1 MVSPKRKHVLFR
13 MFMMVFNF
21 NQLLFYRTVRDHRH
35 KAAIYLYR
43 IPFTTF
49 PLFPICTE
57 MWVIKFEFDMAGK
70 HKLQSLASRE
80 MSLSY
85 GYCTSGCSQQGFN
98 RQVHIAAQIPIKNVA
113 MPIISMTGRIT
124 TFIW

>member
-1 MVSPKRKHVLFR
+1 MVSPKRKEVLFR

-35 KAAIYLYR
+35 KAAIYLYS

-57 MWVIKFEFDMAGK
+57 MWVIKFEFDTP
-70 HKLQSLASRE
+70 HIVNWSKLQNWE
-80 MSLSY
+80 PKM
-85 GYCTSGCSQQGFN
+85 N
-98 RQVHIAAQIPIKNVA
+98 
-113 MPIISMTGRIT
+113 
-124 TFIW
+124 FI